1 MHNDAWQQFYL
12 ESKKNFKNII
22 YEDLDLFTLIRNQIL
37 LREKYLLII
46 AINYLIN
53 NEEILEKLFTQKV
66 STDFK
71 SLDFSSE
78 IEKLLR

>member
-66 STDFK
+66 STNFK

>member
-53 NEEILEKLFTQKV
+53 NEEILEKLFNQKV
-66 STDFK
+66 STNFK
-71 SLDFSSE
+71 SLDFSLQ

>member
-1 MHNDAWQQFYL
+1 
-12 ESKKNFKNII
+12 
-22 YEDLDLFTLIRNQIL
+22 
-37 LREKYLLII
+37 LLII